1 LLYPENLSF
10 QISID
15 EVSVS
20 QGELYTF
27 VTSKL
32 GRGKKRTIIASI
44 KGTKA
49 KDIINVLSKIPEASR
64 NQVKEVTLDMAK
76 NMESSIKN
84 SFLKADIV
92 TDRFHVV
99 KLVIDALQHIRIK
112 HRWAEI
118 DQENKMLSLAKKE
131 GLQYS
136 QRLLSNGDS
145 FKQLLA
151 RSRYILAK
159 NSKTWTKNQEERS
172 VLLFREFPVL
182 KKAYNHVMCFRNI
195 YENQSKEKARQQFED
210 WIIKSESLGINE
222 FNSSA
227 NSIKYHLDNILNFF
241 NNRNTNANAESF
253 NAKIKLFRANQRGV
267 VDTKFFLF
275 RLQNLFA

>member
-1 LLYPENLSF
+1 MLYPENLSF

>member
-1 LLYPENLSF
+1 LLYPENLSS

-227 NSIKYHLDNILNFF
+227 NSIKYHLVNILNFF

-275 RLQNLFA
+275 RLQKLFA

>member
-1 LLYPENLSF
+1 LLYPENLSS